1 MSKDQSGLRN
11 EFRASMMGMETLW
24 LAQLTQQV
32 FVFQLP
38 QL

>member
-11 EFRASMMGMETLW
+11 EFRASVMGMGTLW

-32 FVFQLP
+32 FVFHLP

>member
-1 MSKDQSGLRN
+1 MSKDRSGLRN
-11 EFRASMMGMETLW
+11 EFRASVMGMGTLW

-32 FVFQLP
+32 FVFHLP